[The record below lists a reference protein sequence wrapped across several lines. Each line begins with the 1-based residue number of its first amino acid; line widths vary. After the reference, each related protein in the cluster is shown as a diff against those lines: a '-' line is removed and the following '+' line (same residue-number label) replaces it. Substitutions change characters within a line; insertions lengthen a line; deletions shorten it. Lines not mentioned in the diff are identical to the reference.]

1 MDSLTEIIDGEWRI
15 RDDPPVVSHFEVPGG
30 VASLEATFNE
40 YRATLA
46 QNRRE
51 LIERYRFTDLALKVV
66 GVGSVGTRCFVLLLE
81 GRDHDDPLLL
91 QAKEATASVLE
102 PYVEASQID
111 NHGERVVVGQRLM
124 QATPDIFLGWTR
136 GPGGRDFY
144 FRQLWDMKGSIDPAT
159 MRPDGLRIY
168 ATLCASSLARTHA
181 RTGDAIAIAAYLG
194 SSDTFDG
201 AIADFSEAYATQNE
215 LDYKAFLAAVADGS
229 VTTGPG

>member
-1 MDSLTEIIDGEWRI
+1 
-15 RDDPPVVSHFEVPGG
+15 VVSHFEVPGG

-51 LIERYRFTDLALKVV
+51 LIERYRFIDLALKVV